1 MSPANGSVS
10 LPTRTRKEI
19 KNNIRYEPGLIN
31 SHFNISSLNH
41 EIQINVDNRT
51 YFKETTNKY
60 FANGVKRVSLTTYTD
75 LLPNLGTNLLAK
87 LKIVVPLV
95 LQIGRLFFYPRLLHF
110 LFVNFFIHIPN
121 HLLKKLRAKIS
132 YLDFRLNFPDF
143 YFDMII

>member
-1 MSPANGSVS
+1 MQFIYLSNHLSPANGSVS

-31 SHFNISSLNH
+31 RHFNISSLNH

-95 LQIGRLFFYPRLLHF
+95 LQIGNLLILSKVVAFSFCKLFHS
-110 LFVNFFIHIPN
+110 HT
-121 HLLKKLRAKIS
+121 
-132 YLDFRLNFPDF
+132 
-143 YFDMII
+143 

>member
-1 MSPANGSVS
+1 MQFVYLSNHLSSANGSVS
-10 LPTRTRKEI
+10 MPIRTRKEI

-31 SHFNISSLNH
+31 RHFNISSLNH

-95 LQIGRLFFYPRLLHF
+95 LQIGSLLFLSKVVAFSF
-110 LFVNFFIHIPN
+110 CKLFHS
-121 HLLKKLRAKIS
+121 HT
-132 YLDFRLNFPDF
+132 
-143 YFDMII
+143 